1 MKIIKPQ
8 SLGVLYKPYSHLGRH
23 YLSVAVI
30 GFFPL
35 GASTERFLAE
45 SKQWPHV
52 VASLPPG
59 QPLDEAMPKQG
70 GEVLLLGAAH
80 APERKA
86 CTNLTVQLKVDGL
99 AGQPIVSKCLCVC
112 GEREWRARTLR
123 TPRVSRP
130 KPFLDMP
137 LTYSRAFG
145 GARNPVNPAGCGSR
159 GLGFGRS
166 SGAMP
171 NVSYAPKAVDD
182 AWRASV
188 PAGFGPI
195 PIGSAAR
202 RSKFGS
208 YGRTWRK
215 YDAPGFARDIDW
227 SVFNMAPPD
236 QWTQAP
242 FEGGERYTLRNLHPL
257 HAELEGELP
266 SLAARAFVL
275 DQGASVDKAREVP
288 LSMDTVWFVPDHD
301 LGIAI
306 YHGKIEIQDSDGL
319 DVGVLMVGYEHKRAP
334 KSESHYREVMQL
346 RLDPQT
352 ALLHVFNDSQL
363 APERSGAEQARR
375 AKAQHEAELAA
386 LARSQQRLDLLDQQ
400 YWATR
405 GATPPAGHQSA
416 RATLPVLGLM
426 TSETA
431 AEGDFELSET
441 VTKAKALAAEA
452 ERRGKE
458 ALAKVPPM
466 PSVTVDCAKLLATV
480 LERAAKPAY
489 DLLPPELAG
498 KDPQVETMLAQLP
511 KPASDASA
519 KQVDQY
525 ETSRAAVV
533 KIPALRRQARRA
545 APKVTS
551 PALPYPLDIAKQL
564 GAQIRLWHEAGVP
577 LAGRDLAGAD
587 LSGTDFSGADLRE
600 VMLDGADLTNACFA
614 GANLH
619 GAVLVGTRLDRA
631 DFSGADLT
639 EANLCESQGRDISFE
654 KADLSRAQA
663 LGAQWPQANVRR
675 ARLRRLL
682 GIRLACPAA
691 AFDEADASKAT
702 LFDLEAEESSWQAA
716 TLEKTVFLRARL
728 QRGNFRS
735 AALKKTVFNLSEL
748 QHSRWDGATL
758 DQVQAGGKTN
768 WRDAA
773 LVGAVA
779 KRCGFHG
786 ADMSHVDLKG
796 AQFLRCDF
804 GQCDMRSAL
813 LTDSTFSHCGLYR
826 SNLRSAEAGGAE
838 FFRCLCR
845 KTDFTGAR
853 LTGATFVQSES
864 TGSTPPEGN
873 APRAGSRA

>member
-8 SLGVLYKPYSHLGRH
+8 SLGVLYKPYSYLGRH

-35 GASTERFLAE
+35 GAHAERFLSE

-70 GEVLLLGAAH
+70 AEVLLLGSAH
-80 APERKA
+80 APQRKA
-86 CTNLTVQLKVDGL
+86 CTSVTVQVKVDD
-99 AGQPIVSKCLCVC
+99 ASGQPSISKCLCVC
-112 GEREWRARTLR
+112 GEREWRSRVLR

-130 KPFLDMP
+130 KPFLEMP

-159 GLGFGRS
+159 ALGLGKA

-182 AWRASV
+182 GWRASV

-195 PIGSAAR
+195 PIGNAAR
-202 RSKFGS
+202 RAKFGS

-236 QWTQAP
+236 QWAKAP
-242 FEGGERYTLRNLHPL
+242 FEGGERYTLRNVHPQ
-257 HAELEGELP
+257 HAELEGALP
-266 SLAARAFVL
+266 TLAARAFVL
-275 DQGASVDKAREVP
+275 EEGETPEKAREVP
-288 LSMDTVWFVPDHD
+288 LSMDTIWFVPNHD

-319 DVGVLMVGYEHKRAP
+319 DIGALMAGYEHKHAP
-334 KSESHYREVMQL
+334 KSEGHYREVMQL
-346 RLDPQT
+346 RLDPKT

-363 APERSGAEQARR
+363 APERSDAEQARR
-375 AKAQHEAELAA
+375 AKAQHDAEQAA
-386 LARSQQRLDLLDQQ
+386 LARSQQRLDLLDEQ
-400 YWATR
+400 YWARR
-405 GATPPAGHQSA
+405 GATPPADHQSA
-416 RATLPVLGLM
+416 RATLPALGLM

-431 AEGDFELSET
+431 AEGDFDLSEI

-466 PSVTVDCAKLLATV
+466 PTVVVDSAKLLATA
-480 LERAAKPAY
+480 LARAAKPAY

-498 KDPQVETMLAQLP
+498 KDPQVETMLAQLR

-519 KQVDQY
+519 KQIAQD
-525 ETSRAAVV
+525 ETSRAAVI

-551 PALPYPLDIAKQL
+551 PALPYPPDVAKQL
-564 GAQIRLWHEAGVP
+564 GAQIRQWHEAGVP

-587 LSGTDFSGADLRE
+587 LRGLDFSGADLRE
-600 VMLDGADLTNACFA
+600 VMLDGADLTDARFV

-619 GAVLVGTRLDRA
+619 GAVLVGAQLERT
-631 DFSGADLT
+631 DFSGANLT
-639 EANLCESQGRDISFE
+639 EANLCESHGHDISFD
-654 KADLSRAQA
+654 KADLSHAQA
-663 LGAQWPQANVRR
+663 LGAQWPQATLRR

-691 AFDEADASKAT
+691 VFDEADASKAT
-702 LFDLEAEESSWQAA
+702 LFDLEADESSWQAA
-716 TLEKTVFLRARL
+716 TLQKTVFLRARL
-728 QRGNFRS
+728 QRGDFRR
-735 AALKKTVFNLSEL
+735 AALKKTVFTMSEL

-758 DQVQAGGKTN
+758 DEVQAGGKTN

-786 ADMSHVDLKG
+786 ADLSQADMKG
-796 AQFLRCDF
+796 AQWLRCDF
-804 GQCDMRSAL
+804 GQCDMRSTL

-826 SNLRSAEAGGAE
+826 TNLRSAEAGGAQ
-838 FFRCLCR
+838 FYRCLCR

-853 LTGATFVQSES
+853 LLGAALVQSES
-864 TGSTPPEGN
+864 TGSIPPEGN
-873 APRAGSRA
+873 GLQAGGGA

>member
-8 SLGVLYKPYSHLGRH
+8 SLGLLYKPYTHLGRH

-35 GASTERFLAE
+35 GAHAERFLSE

-70 GEVLLLGAAH
+70 AEVLLLGSAH

-86 CTNLTVQLKVDGL
+86 CTSLTVQLKVDDI
-99 AGQPIVSKCLCVC
+99 AGEPSISKCLCVC
-112 GEREWRARTLR
+112 GEREWRSRVLR
-123 TPRVSRP
+123 KPRVGRP
-130 KPFLDMP
+130 KPFLEMP

-159 GLGFGRS
+159 ALGLGKA

-182 AWRASV
+182 AWRAHV

-208 YGRTWRK
+208 YGRIWRK

-242 FEGGERYTLRNLHPL
+242 FEGGERYTLRNLHPR
-257 HAELEGELP
+257 HAELQGALP

-275 DQGASVDKAREVP
+275 NEGETSEKARDVP
-288 LSMDTVWFVPDHD
+288 LHMDTVWFIPDHD

-306 YHGKIEIQDSDGL
+306 YHGKTEIQDSDGL
-319 DVGVLMVGYEHKRAP
+319 DIGVLMAGYEHKSAP

-346 RLDPQT
+346 RLDPKT

-363 APERSGAEQARR
+363 APERSEAEQARR
-375 AKAQHEAELAA
+375 AKAQHDAEQAA
-386 LARSQQRLDLLDQQ
+386 LDRSQQRLDLLDER
-400 YWATR
+400 YWARR
-405 GATPPAGHQSA
+405 GATAPPDHQRA
-416 RATLPVLGLM
+416 RATLPALGLM

-431 AEGDFELSET
+431 AEGDFELSEI
-441 VTKAKALAAEA
+441 VNKAKALAAEA
-452 ERRGKE
+452 ERRGKQ
-458 ALAKVPPM
+458 ALAKAPPM
-466 PSVTVDCAKLLATV
+466 PPIAVDTAKLLATV
-480 LERAAKPAY
+480 LERAARPAY
-489 DLLPPELAG
+489 DLLPPEPAG
-498 KDPQVETMLAQLP
+498 KDPQVATMLAQLP
-511 KPASDASA
+511 KPASDASEKA
-519 KQVDQY
+519 LAQY
-525 ETSRAAVV
+525 EASRAAVIH
-533 KIPALRRQARRA
+533 IPALRRQARRA

-551 PALPYPLDIAKQL
+551 PALPYPSDIAKQL
-564 GAQIRLWHEAGVP
+564 GTQIRQWHEAGVP

-587 LSGTDFSGADLRE
+587 LSGADFSGADLRE
-600 VMLDGADLTNACFA
+600 VMLDGADLTDARFV

-619 GAVLVGTRLDRA
+619 GAVLVGARLART

-639 EANLCESQGRDISFE
+639 AANLCESQGRDITFE
-654 KADLSRAQA
+654 NADLSHAQA

-702 LFDLEAEESSWQAA
+702 LFDLEADESSWQAA

-728 QRGNFRS
+728 PRSNFQR
-735 AALKKTVFNLSEL
+735 AALEKTVFTMSEL
-748 QHSRWDGATL
+748 QHSRWDGALL

-826 SNLRSAEAGGAE
+826 SNLRGADAAGAE

-853 LTGATFVQSES
+853 LPAAALVQSECS
-864 TGSTPPEGN
+864 GSIPPDGD
-873 APRAGSRA
+873 ALRAGSRA